1 MFLEE
6 DLLGTPRQRH
16 CKLRGEFR
24 RKYLNHKCW
33 KVPSFDDL
41 FRYLEK
47 TDQLCELDPSLR
59 KDVTA
64 NNIHLVLNDMPFPKY
79 PDELYDCVKVS
90 HSQVGILW
98 KTKEY
103 FEKKRSGLV
112 LNKGADKSFMTV
124 VICLLRLKRNNM
136 KQEMKIVSKTKR
148 IKTFLFSKLSL
159 SRLGISIMPRNLS
172 RKRST

>member
-6 DLLGTPRQRH
+6 DLLGTPRQRY

-41 FRYLEK
+41 LRYLEK
-47 TDQLCELDPSLR
+47 TDQLCDLDPSLR

-64 NNIHLVLNDMPFPKY
+64 NNINLVLNDMPFPKY

-103 FEKKRSGLV
+103 FEKKRSGLFSLEQRCGQELHDRCHLSSKV
-112 LNKGADKSFMTV
+112 EKEQYETGNENCVKNIKNKNF
-124 VICLLRLKRNNM
+124 CRLLDA
-136 KQEMKIVSKTKR
+136 
-148 IKTFLFSKLSL
+148 
-159 SRLGISIMPRNLS
+159 
-172 RKRST
+172 